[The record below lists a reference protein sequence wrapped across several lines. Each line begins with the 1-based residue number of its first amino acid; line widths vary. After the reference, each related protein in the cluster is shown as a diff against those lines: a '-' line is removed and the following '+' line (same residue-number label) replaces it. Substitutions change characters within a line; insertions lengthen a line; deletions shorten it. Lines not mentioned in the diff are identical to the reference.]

1 MTSRVCPKCGKDF
14 TTNPYWTTDLRRH
27 LARKNPCDRPAD
39 WKFIRNVPV
48 ILENIRCLDSIEW
61 KIPGTPNPDFSKE
74 MITRWFFTSIMNDKL
89 NVCFVKPNKSK
100 NEIWVKIRKNEPVKV
115 VKLDEF
121 IQLFVNHV
129 IMKYFPKNYEEFW
142 KFDEWLYAENFIN
155 LESGVWNGEF
165 PDIKPEFMIV
175 MRRMINEFTETYPN
189 KTQLKNL
196 IVSFI

>member
-1 MTSRVCPKCGKDF
+1 
-14 TTNPYWTTDLRRH
+14 
-27 LARKNPCDRPAD
+27 
-39 WKFIRNVPV
+39 
-48 ILENIRCLDSIEW
+48 
-61 KIPGTPNPDFSKE
+61 
-74 MITRWFFTSIMNDKL
+74 MNDKL

-129 IMKYFPKNYEEFW
+129 MMKYFPKNYEEFW